1 MAVDR
6 VADHLR
12 SQILEGRLDP
22 GTWVRQESIA
32 QSLGVSRFPVR
43 EAIEK
48 LAEEGLVEVVPHR
61 GTVVRLPTARQI
73 LEVYEVRATLDGMA
87 ARLAARR
94 ATRETTA
101 RMREVAER
109 TRAAAMRGE
118 ELTGLNLEF
127 HGALRQASD
136 NELLGRILHQIEDTI
151 RRFGATT
158 YRASGPGLAAVDEHD
173 AIIDAVE
180 VGDESLA
187 ETRAIAHMHNARERR
202 LRMTFE

>member
-12 SQILEGRLDP
+12 SEIIAGRLAP
-22 GTWVRQESIA
+22 GEWIRQESFA
-32 QSLGVSRFPVR
+32 KSLGVSRFPVR

-48 LAEEGLVEVVPHR
+48 LANEGLVEIVPHR
-61 GTVVRLPTARQI
+61 GAIVRLPTGRQI

-94 ATRETTA
+94 ATPESIA
-101 RMREVAER
+101 HMREVAER
-109 TRAAAMRGE
+109 TRTAALRGE
-118 ELTGLNLEF
+118 DLVSLNLEF

-151 RRFGATT
+151 RRFGAST
-158 YRASGPGLAAVDEHD
+158 YGASSPGLDAVEEHD
-173 AIIDAVE
+173 AIVDAVAA
-180 VGDESLA
+180 GDEALA
-187 ETRAIAHMHNARERR
+187 EARAIAHMHNARERR
-202 LRMTFE
+202 LRMTFD